1 MDVKDI
7 FDYNWSYLLPEFVIL
22 GFATL
27 LSLVDLVLPKKGNRA
42 IIGWLALVGVIVAG
56 AFVIIN
62 MQTLEQPVSY
72 MADMMR
78 VDDFGNVFKLLFL
91 VGVAFSLLLSLSYL
105 KQGEV
110 RHLGEYYYLLL
121 TALLGAMVMASS
133 ADLITLFVGLELL
146 SLSAYVLAGLR
157 KHSLQSSES
166 AFKYVVSGGIATA
179 FTLFGMS
186 YLYGLTGATNLYEI
200 SQRLAEAYTNGYS
213 FLVFLA
219 FAFLVAG
226 LSFKIST
233 VPNHMWAPD
242 VYQGAPTPV
251 TAFLAVVSKSA
262 GFALVFRLLFIA
274 FIGIPNAAGQ
284 SFLITDLGW
293 YLSFVA
299 ALSMIIGNTM
309 AMRQTNVKR
318 LMAYSG
324 IAQAGYLLVPFVSLT
339 PLFFEQV
346 IFYLFAYLLASFG
359 AFAVIMAVSRDRQT
373 EELKGFAGLYHRSP
387 LAAVAMTVFLL
398 SLAGIPVTAGFFGK
412 FYLFMSA
419 IAHQKF
425 WLAAIMIATSTV
437 SFYYYFGFIRQ
448 MYMRPG
454 ATEAPLQLPKG
465 IAAVVAIAAIA
476 TVIFGILPGAVTDF
490 IHHNFNATF
499 DFGGFNS
506 PAKE

>member
-7 FDYNWSYLLPEFVIL
+7 FDYNWSYLLPEFIIL

-27 LSLVDLVLPKKGNRA
+27 LSLLDLVLPKKVNRA
-42 IIGWLALVGVIVAG
+42 IIGWLSLLGVILAG
-56 AFVIIN
+56 VYVFIN
-62 MQTLEQPVSY
+62 MQTLDAPFSY
-72 MADMMR
+72 MADMLR

-91 VGVAFSLLLSLSYL
+91 LGVAFSLVLSLSYL

-110 RHLGEYYYLLL
+110 KHQGEYYYLLL

-146 SLSAYVLAGLR
+146 SLSSYVLAGLR
-157 KHSLQSSES
+157 KQSQQSSES
-166 AFKYVVSGGIATA
+166 SFKYVVSGGIATA

-200 SQRLAEAYTNGYS
+200 SQRIAEAYTSGYS

-226 LSFKIST
+226 LGFKISA

-242 VYQGAPTPV
+242 VYQGAPTPI

-262 GFALVFRLLFIA
+262 GFALVFRLLFVA
-274 FIGIPNAAGQ
+274 FIGIPNEVGQ
-284 SFLITDLGW
+284 SFFMEDLGW

-339 PLFFEQV
+339 QLFFEQV
-346 IFYLFAYLLASFG
+346 IFYLFAYLLVSFG
-359 AFAVIMAVSRDRQT
+359 AFAVIMAVTRDQQT

-387 LAAVAMTVFLL
+387 LAAVAMTIFLL

-425 WLAAIMIATSTV
+425 WLSAIMIATSIV

-454 ATEAPLQLPKG
+454 TTEAPLRLPKG
-465 IAAVVAIAAIA
+465 VAAVIAVAAIA
-476 TVIFGILPGAVTDF
+476 TVIFGIVPGAVTDY
-490 IHHNFNATF
+490 IHNNFNATF
-499 DFGGFNS
+499 DFGGFNTTV
-506 PAKE
+506 KE